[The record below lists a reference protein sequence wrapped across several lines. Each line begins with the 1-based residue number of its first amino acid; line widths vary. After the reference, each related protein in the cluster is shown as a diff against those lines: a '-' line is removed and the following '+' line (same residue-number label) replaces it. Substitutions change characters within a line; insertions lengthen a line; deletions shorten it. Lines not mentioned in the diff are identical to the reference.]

1 MSAKSKSDL
10 TTENNNVVV
19 SQSFPDSITPATLG
33 GVLLQ
38 DIIDSMWNKVDDLLT
53 LPPRSLTKAAL
64 AAEIGASSLN
74 DKQWILITD
83 RNDGNPLFV
92 CSQLTNKISPY
103 GIWVKA
109 GVPLAVIMDYP
120 NGHDGETNPFI
131 AVFDENQKL
140 NLPKQ
145 IVIADGSQS
154 DNAVLTCD
162 SNGKSTWK
170 KAVFAQSN
178 VENPSGM
185 SGTGMKY
192 MGLNVP
198 ITPAKT
204 GNVLISVSG
213 EYTSGTTVDTTRINI
228 ITGTGSPPSNG
239 TDLLIPS
246 GVTVRKI
253 LNLLASSSTLRI
265 PFSASC
271 IISLAVGTTYW
282 IDLGLI
288 AEDGSAVQIFN
299 VSLTAIEQ

>member
-1 MSAKSKSDL
+1 MSAKSISDL
-10 TTENNNVVV
+10 TTENSNVVV
-19 SQSFPDSITPATLG
+19 SQSFPNSITPATIG

-74 DKQWILITD
+74 DKQWIQITD

-120 NGHDGETNPFI
+120 NGYEGETSPFI
-131 AVFDENQKL
+131 AVFDENRKL
-140 NLPKQ
+140 NLPQQ
-145 IVIADGSQS
+145 IVIADGTQS
-154 DNAVLTCD
+154 DNAVLSCD
-162 SNGKSTWK
+162 SNGKSKWK
-170 KAVFAQSN
+170 KAVFAQSG
-178 VENPSGM
+178 VENPAGM

-198 ITPAKT
+198 ITPKKT
-204 GNVLISVSG
+204 GDVLISVSG

-239 TDLLIPS
+239 TDLLVPS

-271 IISLAVGTTYW
+271 IVSLTVDTTYW
-282 IDLGLI
+282 IDLGLL
-288 AEDGSAVQIFN
+288 AVDGSAVQIFN

>member
-1 MSAKSKSDL
+1 
-10 TTENNNVVV
+10 
-19 SQSFPDSITPATLG
+19 
-33 GVLLQ
+33 
-38 DIIDSMWNKVDDLLT
+38 
-53 LPPRSLTKAAL
+53 
-64 AAEIGASSLN
+64 
-74 DKQWILITD
+74 
-83 RNDGNPLFV
+83 
-92 CSQLTNKISPY
+92 
-103 GIWVKA
+103 
-109 GVPLAVIMDYP
+109 
-120 NGHDGETNPFI
+120 
-131 AVFDENQKL
+131 
-140 NLPKQ
+140 
-145 IVIADGSQS
+145 
-154 DNAVLTCD
+154 
-162 SNGKSTWK
+162 
-170 KAVFAQSN
+170 
-178 VENPSGM
+178 M